1 MTGRHPDRFLGWLR
15 GVRGRLVATYV
26 LSAAL
31 LAVAGVALFTFVLDR
46 GLLANVDTGLRS
58 RAATLV
64 SDVRDSNI
72 EQVGP
77 SPTTRPAAR
86 QGVDAFTAV
95 FAPGGRLVAAQ
106 PAQLP
111 AQPLTAQQLRTPP
124 TMTSVHTTDY
134 GGQSFRVLIQPVTRS
149 DGVWTVVAATS
160 LNAAHDA
167 SAQVRHALY
176 VAVPVLLILVGVG
189 AWLLSGAALKPV
201 DRMRTDAQNLSEHD
215 TGERL
220 TEPATRDSLNGLAR
234 TFNALL
240 DRLHRTLDSQRSLV
254 ADAGHE
260 LRTPLA
266 VLQTELETAVR
277 PNRTRADLV
286 DSINHAR
293 AEVTRLAMLS
303 EDLLLLAQADGGQ
316 PIVRR
321 ELTDVG
327 ELIDGVVRAH
337 HESMSSRSVTVTIS
351 RPAALIA
358 EIDPVALRR
367 ILDNLLSNAT
377 RYTPVGGALDVRAA
391 VTTVTGDAAPA
402 TELSVSISDT
412 GPGFAPELLPH
423 LFERF
428 TRGDS
433 GRGRDGATSGTGL
446 GLAIVDALVGGHGGT
461 VTAENRPDGG
471 AVVNVRLPLPRDA
484 D

>member
-1 MTGRHPDRFLGWLR
+1 
-15 GVRGRLVATYV
+15 
-26 LSAAL
+26 
-31 LAVAGVALFTFVLDR
+31 
-46 GLLANVDTGLRS
+46 
-58 RAATLV
+58 
-64 SDVRDSNI
+64 
-72 EQVGP
+72 
-77 SPTTRPAAR
+77 
-86 QGVDAFTAV
+86 
-95 FAPGGRLVAAQ
+95 
-106 PAQLP
+106 
-111 AQPLTAQQLRTPP
+111 
-124 TMTSVHTTDY
+124 
-134 GGQSFRVLIQPVTRS
+134 
-149 DGVWTVVAATS
+149 
-160 LNAAHDA
+160 
-167 SAQVRHALY
+167 
-176 VAVPVLLILVGVG
+176 
-189 AWLLSGAALKPV
+189 
-201 DRMRTDAQNLSEHD
+201 
-215 TGERL
+215 
-220 TEPATRDSLNGLAR
+220 
-234 TFNALL
+234 
-240 DRLHRTLDSQRSLV
+240 
-254 ADAGHE
+254 
-260 LRTPLA
+260 
-266 VLQTELETAVR
+266 
-277 PNRTRADLV
+277 
-286 DSINHAR
+286 
-293 AEVTRLAMLS
+293 
-303 EDLLLLAQADGGQ
+303 AQADGGQ